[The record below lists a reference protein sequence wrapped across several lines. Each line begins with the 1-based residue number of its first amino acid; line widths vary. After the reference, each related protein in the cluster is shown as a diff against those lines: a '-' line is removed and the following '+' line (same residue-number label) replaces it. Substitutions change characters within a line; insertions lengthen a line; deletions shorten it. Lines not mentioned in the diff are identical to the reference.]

1 MLQVGKITVNGHA
14 LSSGQSIIIF
24 EEISTE
30 KLRESILEEVHVSFT
45 FHPKTTDTQ
54 EQWQVM
60 TNNTVR
66 VFYGIMM
73 IQNV

>member
-1 MLQVGKITVNGHA
+1 MLQVGKITVNGHV

-45 FHPKTTDTQ
+45 FDPKTTDTQ

-66 VFYGIMM
+66 VFYGIWM